1 MECKNICVCVCLC
14 IYVTY
19 KAEPTVKKCYISPIC
34 PPLILDSTSIIWN

>member
-19 KAEPTVKKCYISPIC
+19 KAEPTVKNVIFLRFA
-34 PPLILDSTSIIWN
+34 PLEY